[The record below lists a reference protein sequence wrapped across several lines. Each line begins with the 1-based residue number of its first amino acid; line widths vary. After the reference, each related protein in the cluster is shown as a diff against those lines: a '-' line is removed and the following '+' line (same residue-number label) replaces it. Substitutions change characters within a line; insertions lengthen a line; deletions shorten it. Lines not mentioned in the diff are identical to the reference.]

1 MPITIAQF
9 FQALIMVAECL
20 FEPIRSPLFMFAMFH
35 VVDANFKIFQ
45 RDVFLSVH
53 DDRKASI
60 RVLYQRN
67 PRICVQT
74 KIESLSKVSKR
85 FRDVT
90 VRGHVT
96 IVQKFE
102 REQTVTQME
111 RGEEEMNS
119 LRLALAV

>member
-1 MPITIAQF
+1 
-9 FQALIMVAECL
+9 
-20 FEPIRSPLFMFAMFH
+20 MFAMVH

-74 KIESLSKVSKR
+74 KIESFSKVSKR
-85 FRDVT
+85 FRDIS

-119 LRLALAV
+119 LRLALAVKKNPFLNGLSGLHSLS

>member
-20 FEPIRSPLFMFAMFH
+20 FEPIRSPLVMFAMFY
-35 VVDANFKIFQ
+35 VVDANFKNFQ

-85 FRDVT
+85 FRDVS

-111 RGEEEMNS
+111 RGEEEMN
-119 LRLALAV
+119 LRLVLAV

>member
-1 MPITIAQF
+1 
-9 FQALIMVAECL
+9 MVAECL
-20 FEPIRSPLFMFAMFH
+20 FEPIRSPLFMFAMFY
-35 VVDANFKIFQ
+35 VVDANFKNFQ
-45 RDVFLSVH
+45 RDVFFSVH

-67 PRICVQT
+67 PSICVQT

-85 FRDVT
+85 FRDVS

-111 RGEEEMNS
+111 RGEEEMN
-119 LRLALAV
+119 LRLVLAV

>member
-20 FEPIRSPLFMFAMFH
+20 FEPIRSPLVMFAMFY
-35 VVDANFKIFQ
+35 VVDANFKNFQ

-67 PRICVQT
+67 PRICVQA
-74 KIESLSKVSKR
+74 KVESLSKVSKR
-85 FRDVT
+85 FRDVSG
-90 VRGHVT
+90 RGHVT
-96 IVQKFE
+96 IVQKSE
-102 REQTVTQME
+102 REQKVTQIE

-119 LRLALAV
+119 LRLVLAV

>member
-1 MPITIAQF
+1 MLSMQILKF
-9 FQALIMVAECL
+9 SNGMCSFG
-20 FEPIRSPLFMFAMFH
+20 S
-35 VVDANFKIFQ
+35 
-45 RDVFLSVH
+45 FLSVH

-60 RVLYQRN
+60 RVLYKRN

-85 FRDVT
+85 FRDVS

-96 IVQKFE
+96 IVQKCE
-102 REQTVTQME
+102 REQKVTQME

-119 LRLALAV
+119 SRLALAV

>member
-1 MPITIAQF
+1 
-9 FQALIMVAECL
+9 
-20 FEPIRSPLFMFAMFH
+20 MFAMVY

-85 FRDVT
+85 FRDIS

-119 LRLALAV
+119 LRLALAVKKNPFLNGLSGLHSLS